1 MTNMFKNIFYLHRQV
16 TDRYGINI
24 EVIIFNATLKPIFAF
39 L

>member
-1 MTNMFKNIFYLHRQV
+1 MINMFKNIFYLHRQV

-24 EVIIFNATLKPIFAF
+24 DAISYIDLLKPIFVF